1 MDFISIDSMRFIRDE
16 SIPEFKLIL
25 NPPLYLNLEVPESEK
40 KFLEGGII
48 VIPKITPETPKK
60 DIGK

>member
-25 NPPLYLNLEVPESEK
+25 NPPLYLNLEVPEKEK
-40 KFLEGGII
+40 KILEEGALSSS
-48 VIPKITPETPKK
+48 PK
-60 DIGK
+60 